1 MDTAF
6 MGLTSSHQITTIG
19 AGYYS
24 GEPVL
29 KRDIHWA
36 DAAAVRK
43 QDGAPSNPNGKSAV
57 PRVRRNSFP
66 PKESDV
72 RPQVTAGPLDLLRNL
87 STAIL
92 TWNIRST

>member
-6 MGLTSSHQITTIG
+6 MGLTSSDQITTVE

-24 GEPVL
+24 EEPVL
-29 KRDIHWA
+29 KRNGQRA

-72 RPQVTAGPLDLLRNL
+72 RPQSRPAL
-87 STAIL
+87 
-92 TWNIRST
+92 